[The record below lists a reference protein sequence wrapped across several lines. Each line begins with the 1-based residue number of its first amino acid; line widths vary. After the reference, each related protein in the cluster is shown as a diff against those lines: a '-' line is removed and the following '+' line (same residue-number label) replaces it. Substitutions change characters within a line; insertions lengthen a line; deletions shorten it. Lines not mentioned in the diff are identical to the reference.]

1 MNDTPRTSEAELRE
15 KVRELMNDT
24 RIAMLTSVDTDGTL
38 VSRPMGTQE
47 VVEDGDV
54 WFITAADSDIVDELA
69 VDSQVNVAYSD
80 KSSWV
85 SLSGTATVIRD
96 VAKQKELWNTFTSAW
111 FDGGADDPAVR
122 LIRFTPHTAQFWDSP
137 GGVRTMLSMLTSAA
151 TKGTPKAGESR
162 TVQM

>member
-24 RIAMLTSVDTDGTL
+24 RIAVLTSVDTDGTL

>member
-1 MNDTPRTSEAELRE
+1 MNDTTRTSEAELRE

-24 RIAMLTSVDTDGTL
+24 RIAMLTSADTDGTL

-54 WFITAADSDIVDELA
+54 WFITTADSDIVDELA
-69 VDSQVNVAYSD
+69 VDSQVNVAYSG

-85 SLSGTATVIRD
+85 SVSGTATVVRD

-122 LIRFTPHTAQFWDSP
+122 LIRVTPHTAQYWDSP

-151 TKGTPKAGESR
+151 TKSTPKTGESR
-162 TVQM
+162 TVDM

>member
-1 MNDTPRTSEAELRE
+1 MNDTTRTSEAELRE

-69 VDSQVNVAYSD
+69 VDSQVNVAYSG

-85 SLSGTATVIRD
+85 SLSGTATVVRD

-122 LIRFTPHTAQFWDSP
+122 LIRVTPHTAQFWDSP

>member
-54 WFITAADSDIVDELA
+54 WFITTADSDIVDEHYRFFGHCA
-69 VDSQVNVAYSD
+69 
-80 KSSWV
+80 
-85 SLSGTATVIRD
+85 GIHR
-96 VAKQKELWNTFTSAW
+96 
-111 FDGGADDPAVR
+111 GGRAPVR
-122 LIRFTPHTAQFWDSP
+122 S
-137 GGVRTMLSMLTSAA
+137 
-151 TKGTPKAGESR
+151 ESR
-162 TVQM
+162 R

>member
-1 MNDTPRTSEAELRE
+1 MNDSTRTSEAELRE

-54 WFITAADSDIVDELA
+54 WFITTADSDIVDELA
-69 VDSQVNVAYSD
+69 VDSQVNVAYSG

-85 SLSGTATVIRD
+85 SVSGTATVVRD
-96 VAKQKELWNTFTSAW
+96 VAKQKELWSTFTSAW

-122 LIRFTPHTAQFWDSP
+122 LIRVTPHTAQYWDSS

-151 TKGTPKAGESR
+151 TKGTPKTGESR
-162 TVQM
+162 TVDM